1 MIFGGQYPLSIT
13 DYGIGGTQAKSFDEL
28 LGVGVFIDLTK
39 EVLKPYECVYRRNDW
54 TGLRFHFPV
63 TDDFPPDCAATFAAL
78 VDLAKASADAGK
90 IVYVHCRGGIGRT
103 GTFASLFL
111 MRHAGMTPGKA
122 FNALAR
128 LREPD
133 PTSLNRPAPEFRQS
147 EWLMSLPRKFRRPG

>member
-1 MIFGGQYPLSIT
+1 MNFTDIQKGARAFGP
-13 DYGIGGTQAKSFDEL
+13 FDDL

-39 EVLKPYECVYRRNDW
+39 ERLEDYATIYQYNGW
-54 TGLRFHFPV
+54 HGLRFHFPV

-122 FNALAR
+122 FDALAR

-133 PTSLNRPAPEFRQS
+133 PTSVTRPAPEFRQV
-147 EWLMSLPRKFRRPG
+147 EWLINLPRKFRRPG